1 MGGRLGER
9 MATVLLKI
17 RDLVRNAEFAA
28 TKEERILKG
37 IRFFNY

>member
-1 MGGRLGER
+1 

-28 TKEERILKG
+28 TKEERVLEE
-37 IRFFNY
+37 IRFSTIRFRI